1 MRPTTDRLAGSPLTG
16 AVLTFLGLLALGTGV
31 YFLAIRPALLPEDI
45 RFTGIDPAV
54 LPQAFLD
61 WLGIVFRTWG
71 GFIAGLGIVITGI
84 GVAILAG
91 DARWLRY
98 GTAAGVLVA
107 FGRFAYSNVV
117 LSGDYLIFIAS
128 MFVVAL
134 VAAALLLWKP
144 GP

>member
-1 MRPTTDRLAGSPLTG
+1 MQTTRNWLSG
-16 AVLTFLGLLALGTGV
+16 GLLTILGVLAFGTGV
-31 YFLAIRPALLPEDI
+31 YFLAIRPTFLPEDI
-45 RFTGIDPAV
+45 RFTGIDEAT

-71 GFIAGLGIVITGI
+71 GFITGFGIVITGI
-84 GVAILAG
+84 GIATFSG

-98 GTAAGVLVA
+98 GTAAGILLA
-107 FGRFAYSNVV
+107 FGRFAYSNVII
-117 LSGDYLIFIAS
+117 SGDYLIFIAS

-134 VAAALLLWKP
+134 IAAALLLWKP

>member
-1 MRPTTDRLAGSPLTG
+1 MQTTQNRLTG
-16 AVLTFLGLLALGTGV
+16 GLLTILGVLAFGTGV
-31 YFLAIRPALLPEDI
+31 YFLGIRPTLLPEDI
-45 RFTGIDPAV
+45 RFTGIDEAT

-71 GFIAGLGIVITGI
+71 GFITGFAIVITGI
-84 GVAILAG
+84 GVATFSG
-91 DARWLRY
+91 DAKWLRY
-98 GTAAGVLVA
+98 GTAAGILVA

-117 LSGDYLIFIAS
+117 ISGDYLIFIAS

-134 VAAALLLWKP
+134 IAAGLLLWKP

>member
-1 MRPTTDRLAGSPLTG
+1 MQTTTNRLSGTLLTILG
-16 AVLTFLGLLALGTGV
+16 VLAFGTGIYFLG
-31 YFLAIRPALLPEDI
+31 IRPALLPEDI
-45 RFTGIDPAV
+45 RFTGIDEAT

-71 GFIAGLGIVITGI
+71 GFITGFGIVLTGI
-84 GVAILAG
+84 GVATFSG

-98 GTAAGVLVA
+98 GTAAGILVV

-117 LSGDYLIFIAS
+117 IGGDYLIFIAS
-128 MFVVAL
+128 MFVLAL
-134 VAAALLLWKP
+134 ICAAILIWKA